1 MSEQFIGQPTLREK
15 LEDLRVAKNASNI
28 PWTEWEKDFLDDVT
42 LELNLSK
49 IKLSTKQKQIVDAL
63 WDKI

>member
-28 PWTEWEKDFLDDVT
+28 DWTQWEKDFLDDVT